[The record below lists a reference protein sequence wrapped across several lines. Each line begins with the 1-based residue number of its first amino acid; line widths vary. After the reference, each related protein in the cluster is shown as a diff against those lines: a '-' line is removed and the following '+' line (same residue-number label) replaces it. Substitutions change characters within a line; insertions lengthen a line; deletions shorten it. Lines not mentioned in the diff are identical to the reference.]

1 MTNHFKTL
9 DLPQAAALADE
20 TLQSA
25 YLQKSKTAHPDQAGG
40 DTQIAAAINEAR
52 EILAHPEKRLKHLLE
67 LKGHTEWKA
76 VPMDETYMSVFSKLS
91 TTLPRTRTFT
101 EKASRSQCALTKA
114 LRASEEMLLRETLE
128 EIGSEIASLRTA
140 LLQSLQGFDARISQ
154 GDENVWADLYA
165 TQARLSYTAKWQ
177 AQVREA
183 LLHLQTM
190 LLQ

>member
-1 MTNHFKTL
+1 
-9 DLPQAAALADE
+9 
-20 TLQSA
+20 
-25 YLQKSKTAHPDQAGG
+25 
-40 DTQIAAAINEAR
+40 
-52 EILAHPEKRLKHLLE
+52 
-67 LKGHTEWKA
+67 
-76 VPMDETYMSVFSKLS
+76 MDETYMSVFSKLS

-101 EKASRSQCALTKA
+101 EKASRSQSALTKA
-114 LRASEEMLLRETLE
+114 LLASEEMLLRETLE